1 MGQPYLPSKPCTTP
15 EELLKYCDIPVGGS
29 VHRNDPKLKRLD
41 NELSKLKQ
49 QFSLNDECVKALQS
63 LAIGMGGSAEEKN
76 IMPANTEMMEA
87 MLDLLAPK
95 KR

>member
-1 MGQPYLPSKPCTTP
+1 M
-15 EELLKYCDIPVGGS
+15 
-29 VHRNDPKLKRLD
+29 HRNDPKLKRLD

>member
-1 MGQPYLPSKPCTTP
+1 M
-15 EELLKYCDIPVGGS
+15 
-29 VHRNDPKLKRLD
+29 HRNDPKLKLLD

-63 LAIGMGGSAEEKN
+63 LAIGTMGGSAEEKN